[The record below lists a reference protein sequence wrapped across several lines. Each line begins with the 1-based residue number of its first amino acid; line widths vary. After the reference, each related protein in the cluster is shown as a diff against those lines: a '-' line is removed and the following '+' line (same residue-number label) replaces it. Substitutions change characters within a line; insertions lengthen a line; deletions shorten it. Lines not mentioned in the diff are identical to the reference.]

1 MRASRKKVSYVCIG
15 ALSFV
20 VGACEA
26 YEPPPLPTTPSNP
39 AASTVPTNIVLT
51 ASSTFKQQLA
61 VDAMVLSAD
70 GHGIPNVVV
79 TFSVDNG
86 SISPV
91 TAATDSS
98 GNALSTAV
106 TTTGTTVRATIGG
119 GINASVNVLPSV
131 QVPQ

>member
-1 MRASRKKVSYVCIG
+1 MRASQKTSYVCIG

-20 VGACEA
+20 LGACEA

-39 AASTVPTNIVLT
+39 AAATVPATILLT
-51 ASSTFKQQLA
+51 ASSFKQQLD

-79 TFSVDNG
+79 TFSVDDG
-86 SISPV
+86 SIAPV
-91 TAATDSS
+91 TAATDGT

-106 TTTGTTVRATIGG
+106 TATGTTVRATIAGG
-119 GINASVNVLPSV
+119 LNASVKVLPSV
-131 QVPQ
+131 Q